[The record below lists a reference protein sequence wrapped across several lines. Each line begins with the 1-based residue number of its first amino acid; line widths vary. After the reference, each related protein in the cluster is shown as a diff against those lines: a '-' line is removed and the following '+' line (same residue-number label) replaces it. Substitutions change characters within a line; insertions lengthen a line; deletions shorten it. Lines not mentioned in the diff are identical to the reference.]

1 MSDTKV
7 RLRGRGK
14 VRDIYDVGD
23 DLVLLVATDR
33 ISAFDTVLPN
43 PIPDKGRVLTGLTL
57 FWLQR
62 TGDLVA
68 NHLRSVDRR
77 DFPEPFR
84 SEPALAGRSMLGS
97 RAQVIPVEC
106 VVRGY
111 LTGSG
116 LKQYRAEGHVCGVS
130 LPAGLEESSRLPEPI
145 FTPTTK
151 ADEGHDLPLTFEQ
164 TVEVIGKGLAERLRE
179 VSMALFERGVEV
191 AAERG
196 IIVADTKFEFGFAEG
211 ELILVDE
218 VLTPDSSR
226 FWPADGYEL
235 GRVQPSF
242 DKQFV
247 RDWLDASGWDH
258 EPPPPE
264 LPAQVIERTSE
275 KYREAY
281 HRITGDPF
289 DHYCHLSGVTS
300 GEDAVAEAADLERLR
315 RKHT

>member
-1 MSDTKV
+1 LSETNV

-14 VRDIYDVGD
+14 VRDLYDVGE

-33 ISAFDTVLPN
+33 ISAFDVVLPN

-57 FWLQR
+57 FWLRR
-62 TGDLVA
+62 TEDMVG
-68 NHLRSVDRR
+68 NHLRSADRR

-84 SEPALAGRSMLGS
+84 SEPALAGRAMLAT

-106 VVRGY
+106 VVRRY

-116 LKQYRAEGHVCGVS
+116 LKQYRAEGHVCGVP

-151 ADEGHDLPLTFEQ
+151 ADEGHDLNISLDETAER
-164 TVEVIGKGLAERLRE
+164 VGRGLAERLKE
-179 VSMALFERGVEV
+179 LTLTLYEF
-191 AAERG
+191 AAERALERG
-196 IIVADTKFEFGFAEG
+196 IVLADTKFEFGFAAG

-226 FWPADGYEL
+226 FWPADRYER
-235 GRVQPSF
+235 GHAQPSF
-242 DKQFV
+242 DKQYV

-264 LPAQVIERTSE
+264 LPTEVIERTSE

-281 HRITGDPF
+281 QRITGDPF
-289 DHYCHLSGVTS
+289 DHYRHLSGVTS

-315 RKHT
+315 LDHA